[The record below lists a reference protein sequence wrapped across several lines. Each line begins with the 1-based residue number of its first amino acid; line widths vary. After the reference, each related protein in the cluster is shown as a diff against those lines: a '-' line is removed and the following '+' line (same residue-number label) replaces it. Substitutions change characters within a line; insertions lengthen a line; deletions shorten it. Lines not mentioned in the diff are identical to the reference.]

1 MAVDKLKK
9 IEIIGYKNLYGEVID
24 TLQKLGTVQVINFQE
39 HAPAPEG
46 LVEIGEAD
54 TKDVDITL
62 QQISYIIN
70 LGKKFEEK
78 QGLVD
83 SLTERPQSLDYAKL
97 ADLAHSFDLST
108 YYQQCQD
115 LETQGNALRSEE
127 MKIKTDLEFWQPWTP
142 LTIDIKELVDTKQC
156 SIFTGIINSD
166 LREALLR
173 EVEEDCPES
182 DITLVSEQRNKSY
195 FIFVVT
201 HEARD
206 RLLDILKRF
215 EYQEVRLSGW
225 EGRPEEI
232 LASLEER
239 LHNLQRDSENL
250 TQKGRNLFKEKG
262 HCLALYDYYYNLHHK
277 QKVNSCIA
285 HTQKVFSLI
294 GWLRAKDER
303 KVLDRLRQKFNELDV
318 TVKEPDADDV
328 PPIKLINP
336 QVVSPFE
343 SVTDLYG
350 LPNYRELDPTPLL
363 APFFFLFFGV
373 CMTDACYGLILA
385 LACFF
390 ALRHFYL
397 KGGTR
402 RVVQLFFICGIS
414 TFFCGAFTGSWLGDF
429 INYLPASFGQL
440 RYLKDSLIILDPISD
455 PLKFLIF
462 ALALGFIQVWFG
474 IFVQMYKDMKA
485 GDFSNALLSRLPWLI
500 LLPGVIMLMMVKGN
514 MLQGAVWASLAKWSS
529 LLSAG
534 TLLLFEGR
542 AHKNIFGR
550 VGTGLLALYG
560 IIGYYADM
568 LSYSR
573 LLALGLATGVIAN
586 VVNQM
591 AFLTAKVPYVGI
603 VMAAVILLVGHIFN
617 IVINLLGAFVH
628 TSRLQFIEFFTK
640 FFEGGGKPFIPFA
653 MQTRYINLKE
663 E

>member
-1 MAVDKLKK
+1 
-9 IEIIGYKNLYGEVID
+9 
-24 TLQKLGTVQVINFQE
+24 
-39 HAPAPEG
+39 
-46 LVEIGEAD
+46 
-54 TKDVDITL
+54 
-62 QQISYIIN
+62 
-70 LGKKFEEK
+70 
-78 QGLVD
+78 
-83 SLTERPQSLDYAKL
+83 
-97 ADLAHSFDLST
+97 
-108 YYQQCQD
+108 
-115 LETQGNALRSEE
+115 
-127 MKIKTDLEFWQPWTP
+127 
-142 LTIDIKELVDTKQC
+142 
-156 SIFTGIINSD
+156 
-166 LREALLR
+166 
-173 EVEEDCPES
+173 EVEEACPES
-182 DITLVSEQRNKSY
+182 DITLVNDQRNKSY
-195 FIFVVT
+195 LILLVT
-201 HEARD
+201 HENRD
-206 RLLDILKRF
+206 RLLDILKRY

-225 EGRPEEI
+225 EGKPREI
-232 LASLEER
+232 LANLEER
-239 LHNLQRDSENL
+239 LRNLQRDAENL
-250 TQKGRNLFKEKG
+250 TQKGKDLFKGKG

-277 QKVNSCIA
+277 QKVNSYIA

-303 KVLDRLRQKFNELDV
+303 KVLDRLRQKFDELDV

-328 PPIKLINP
+328 PPIKLLNP
-336 QVVSPFE
+336 KVVSPFE
-343 SVTDLYG
+343 SVTNLYG

-373 CMTDACYGLILA
+373 CMTDAGYGLILA

-390 ALRHFYL
+390 ALRYFYL
-397 KGGTR
+397 KGGIR
-402 RVVQLFFICGIS
+402 KVVQLFFLCGLSTILCGI
-414 TFFCGAFTGSWLGDF
+414 FTGSWLGDF
-429 INYLPASFGQL
+429 INYLPASFGPL
-440 RYLKDSLIILDPISD
+440 RHLKDSLIILDPISD

-474 IFVQMYKDMKA
+474 VSVQMYKDMKA
-485 GDFSNALLSRLPWLI
+485 GNFSNALLSRLPWLI

-514 MLQGAVWASLAKWSS
+514 MLQGVVWASLAKWSS

-550 VGTGLLALYG
+550 LGTGLLALYG

-603 VMAAVILLVGHIFN
+603 VMAATILLGGHIFN

-663 E
+663 K